1 MYNDLMLDAKK
12 IRKDFTIFDKNPD
25 LIYLDS
31 SATSLKPE
39 SVVDAMTGYLTEYS
53 ANIKRGIYTIS
64 ERATAKYE
72 KARGIVA
79 NFIGAES
86 EEVIFTRNAS
96 ESLNLLMYAYGVNN
110 VGRNDEVVVTIAEHH
125 SNFVTWQQLCANTG
139 AAFKVINLDDS
150 YHLLLDD
157 RALEQIITKRT
168 KIVALTHVS
177 NVLGIIN
184 PVRQIVKKIKSINPH
199 TVVIVD
205 GAQAVPHL
213 GVTVR
218 DLGCDF
224 YVFSGHK
231 MMGPTGIG
239 VLWGR
244 RELLEQ
250 MSPFMFGGEMI
261 REVAIDHSEFAELPD
276 KFEAGTPA
284 IAEAIGLGAA
294 AEYLQKIGLDAIHQH
309 ELGLVKGYKQKLV
322 ELFDSSIMFHGPMVP
337 ESGILAFT
345 IDGVHPHDVA
355 SILNDSNVAVRA
367 GHHCAMPLHTSLG
380 LTGSTRISTYAYNQ
394 EEEIEHVVAA
404 CKKLKKIFL

>member
-1 MYNDLMLDAKK
+1 MINARK
-12 IRKDFTIFDKNPD
+12 IRNDFPIFDKNPD

-31 SATSLKPE
+31 SATSLKPR
-39 SVVDAMTGYLTEYS
+39 VVIEAMTGYYAEYS

-64 ERATAKYE
+64 ERATEEYE
-72 KARGIVA
+72 KARA
-79 NFIGAES
+79 TTAQFIGAEK
-86 EEVIFTRNAS
+86 EEIIFTRNAS

-110 VGRNDEVVVTIAEHH
+110 VGRNDEVVVSIAEHH

-139 AAFKVINLDDS
+139 AAFKVINLDES
-150 YHLLLDD
+150 YHLLVDD
-157 RALEQIITKRT
+157 RALEQIVTKRT

-184 PVRQIVKKIKSINPH
+184 PVREIVKKIKSINPH
-199 TVVIVD
+199 TVVVID

-213 GVTVR
+213 SVNVR
-218 DLGCDF
+218 ELGCDF

-239 VLWGR
+239 VLWGK
-244 RELLEQ
+244 RELLDE

-294 AEYLQKIGLDAIHQH
+294 IEYLQKLDLESVHHH
-309 ELGLVKGYKQKLV
+309 ELAIVNNYKQRLHN
-322 ELFDSSIMFHGPMVP
+322 LLGSSIAFHGPTTP

-345 IDGVHPHDVA
+345 IAGVHPHDIA
-355 SILNDSNVAVRA
+355 SILNESNIAVRA
-367 GHHCAMPLHTSLG
+367 GHHCAMPLHTALG
-380 LTGSTRISTYAYNQ
+380 LTGSTRISVYAYNT
-394 EEEIEHVVAA
+394 EDEIERTVKAFS
-404 CKKLKKIFL
+404 KIKSTFC

>member
-1 MYNDLMLDAKK
+1 MIDTRK
-12 IRKDFTIFDKNPD
+12 IRMDFPIFNKNPD
-25 LIYLDS
+25 LVYLDS
-31 SATSLKPE
+31 SATSLKPRAVIE
-39 SVVDAMTGYLTEYS
+39 AMTGYYAEYS

-64 ERATAKYE
+64 ERATEEYE
-72 KARGIVA
+72 KARA
-79 NFIGAES
+79 TTAQFIGAEK
-86 EEVIFTRNAS
+86 EEIIFTRNAS

-110 VGRNDEVVVTIAEHH
+110 VGRNDEVVVSVAEHH

-139 AAFKVINLDDS
+139 AAFKVINLDES
-150 YHLLLDD
+150 YHLLVDD

-184 PVRQIVKKIKSINPH
+184 PVREIVKKIKSINPH
-199 TVVIVD
+199 TMVVID

-213 GVTVR
+213 SVNVR
-218 DLGCDF
+218 ELGCDF

-239 VLWGR
+239 VLWGK
-244 RELLEQ
+244 RELLDE

-294 AEYLQKIGLDAIHQH
+294 IEYLQKLDLKSVHQH
-309 ELGLVKGYKQKLV
+309 ELALVNNYKQQLYD
-322 ELFDSSIMFHGPMVP
+322 LLGSSITFHGPTTP

-345 IDGVHPHDVA
+345 IAGVHPHDIA
-355 SILNDSNVAVRA
+355 SILNESNVAVRA
-367 GHHCAMPLHTSLG
+367 GHHCAMPLHTALG
-380 LTGSTRISTYAYNQ
+380 LTGSTRISVYAYNT
-394 EEEIEHVVAA
+394 EEEIERTIEAFS
-404 CKKLKKIFL
+404 KIKSTFC